1 VSAALLQSWEQEIS
15 LGGRTLRVRN
25 AQKDDPLAITP
36 LARVSS
42 EHGVQLFPARDDG
55 LVYLT
60 ESQGR
65 TSSARTKAATRK
77 RNSRAREVLSY
88 LRAVTT
94 GSDNRLGYT
103 LLFLLALGVFS
114 MLIFLIATNF
124 DLVDAFYNTTAIVI
138 SGGLGD
144 INPAEAPLGLKL
156 FGTLLM
162 IMGATILTVF
172 YALVTDAIV
181 SVRLDKA
188 LGRSGV
194 QIRDHVIVCGL
205 GTIGYRVVTQLHQLG
220 VPVVAAEKNENIRG
234 ISEMRRDGVHVMFA
248 DTRSPE
254 TLQVLNAAQAKC
266 VVISTDDDAANLE
279 TALNA
284 RALNPKIR
292 VVLRLFDAD
301 LASRVERAFNIHTSR
316 SVSAL
321 AGPRFA
327 ASAVAQ
333 RVAATIP
340 INPRV
345 LIVAQTAIEQGSQAE
360 GKTVAQLEAAFEG
373 RVVMV
378 EHSGSQTWGPAPGI
392 LLGANDDLAIVAT
405 RIGLVAAL
413 EITRAAKVSPE

>member
-1 VSAALLQSWEQEIS
+1 
-15 LGGRTLRVRN
+15 VRN

-55 LVYLT
+55 LLYLT

-172 YALVTDAIV
+172 YALVTDAIE

-234 ISEMRRDGVHVMFA
+234 ISEMRRDGIHVMFA

>member
-1 VSAALLQSWEQEIS
+1 
-15 LGGRTLRVRN
+15 
-25 AQKDDPLAITP
+25 
-36 LARVSS
+36 
-42 EHGVQLFPARDDG
+42 
-55 LVYLT
+55 
-60 ESQGR
+60 
-65 TSSARTKAATRK
+65 
-77 RNSRAREVLSY
+77 VLSY